1 MDRAQLNLIEKDLKR
16 KMVFLTGP
24 RQVGKTHL
32 SLALLKQF
40 SKGVYLNYD
49 NLEDRAI
56 IEKSAWL
63 PNTELLVLDELHK
76 MREWKNYLKG
86 VFDTKPPHL
95 KILVTGSARLDTSRN
110 SGDSLAGRY
119 FRHRLN
125 PLSVAEIFD
134 ANDAT
139 IDALMSRGGFPEPYL
154 SETEQD
160 ADRWRLQYADGLI
173 RTDVL
178 DFERIHDF
186 RAMQLVL
193 ELLRRR
199 IGSPVS
205 IASLARDV
213 SCAPN
218 TIRKYLEILE
228 ALFVIFRVSPFHR
241 NIARS
246 LLKEPKIYF
255 YDTGMVKGDEGS
267 RFENLMAVS
276 LLKHVNAI
284 EDYDGKRATLHYLRT
299 KEKKEVD
306 FAVVIEDLTPTI
318 IEAKY
323 SETKVSRPLCYFHK
337 KYDLPAIQVVRHLRQ
352 EYMAGEIQVRR
363 AFNFLKELRM

>member
-1 MDRAQLNLIEKDLKR
+1 MVAKDLKR
-16 KMVFLTGP
+16 KMVFLSGP

-32 SLALLKQF
+32 SLALLKRF

-49 NLEDRAI
+49 NPEDRAI

-63 PNTELLVLDELHK
+63 PDTELLVLDELHK
-76 MREWKNYLKG
+76 MRQWKNYLKG
-86 VFDTKPPHL
+86 IFDTKPPHL
-95 KILVTGSARLDTSRN
+95 KILVTGSARLDTFRN

-125 PLSVAEIFD
+125 PLSVAEIPD
-134 ANDAT
+134 ADEAT
-139 IDALMSRGGFPEPYL
+139 IDALMGRGGFPEPYL

-160 ADRWRLQYADGLI
+160 ADRWRLQYSDGLI
-173 RTDVL
+173 RTDIL
-178 DFERIHDF
+178 DFERIHDL
-186 RAMQLVL
+186 RAMELVL
-193 ELLRRR
+193 ELLRHRV
-199 IGSPVS
+199 GSPVS
-205 IASLARDV
+205 IAALARDIN
-213 SCAPN
+213 CAPN
-218 TIRKYLEILE
+218 TIKKYLEILE
-228 ALFVIFRVSPFHR
+228 ALFIIFRVSPFHK

-255 YDTGMVKGDEGS
+255 YDTGMVKVNEGC

-284 EDYDGKRATLHYLRT
+284 EDYEGKRATLHYLRT

-306 FAVVIEDLTPTI
+306 FALAIDGLPPTI
-318 IEAKY
+318 IEAKF
-323 SETKVSRPLCYFHK
+323 TAAQVSPPLNYFHQ

-363 AFNFLKELRM
+363 AFNFLKELRL